1 MIGWFAP
8 QVFMGPA
15 QRRMACRGVPV
26 FTYHKIARPPA
37 GTRDPFLYVD
47 PAYFDAQLTALRRF
61 GFTSGTLADLRAI
74 PAASQPKAI
83 ITFDDGFRNVLDNG
97 LEILA
102 RNQFRAIQFLVSGF
116 LGRTNE
122 WDIEKGD
129 VAEPLMDEGQ
139 VRTWLVAGHEIG
151 SHSATH
157 RNLKRLDRAEAHEE
171 IFASKKSLEDR
182 FGTEVRHFCYPFG
195 GWNESVRDMVGEAGY
210 HTACTV
216 AFGVNDGATPRLELR
231 RIIPLS
237 GTELLSKVCHRLARR
252 IRGANVL

>member
-1 MIGWFAP
+1 
-8 QVFMGPA
+8 MGPA

-47 PAYFDAQLTALRRF
+47 PASFDAQLTVLRSY

-74 PAASQPKAI
+74 RAASQPKAI

-102 RNQFRAIQFLVSGF
+102 RHQFRAIQFLVSGF

-129 VAEPLMDEGQ
+129 VAEPLMDEVQ
-139 VRTWLVAGHEIG
+139 VRTWLAAGHEIG
-151 SHSATH
+151 SHSAT
-157 RNLKRLDRAEAHEE
+157 RSEERRGNLRQQ
-171 IFASKKSLEDR
+171 
-182 FGTEVRHFCYPFG
+182 EVVGRP
-195 GWNESVRDMVGEAGY
+195 VRDRGA
-210 HTACTV
+210 
-216 AFGVNDGATPRLELR
+216 AFLLSLWRLERVPARYCR
-231 RIIPLS
+231 RSWLS
-237 GTELLSKVCHRLARR
+237 HRLHGGF
-252 IRGANVL
+252 RGE